1 MVVGRRG
8 SAAQD
13 DCDKARGRVAWM
25 RAGLLAVAGLALAIV
40 GSGEAAA
47 QCIPGGFTPCYTDA
61 TTGNTAVAG
70 QAALMDMG
78 SQFLQRA
85 GAIASY
91 RNAASPNNNPQGGG
105 ADGPEQRYRTWL
117 EGYGVSSRT
126 DAEGTF
132 TGDRRK
138 TGGITA
144 GVGATVAPG
153 LNLGL
158 TVDQSHT
165 KIDIVNA
172 PQNGRLDLTQ
182 IGAIASY
189 DNGPWSFGAT
199 YVQGFASVHTSRFD
213 GVGKSTAAYN
223 ATLSGAMAEAS
234 YYWSLPDN
242 TRIVPKLSFDWT
254 HSRTDQ
260 FTETG
265 GATPVTGSAVSATRA
280 RMLVGAEFGHSWL
293 ADRTIMDFLVYAKFV
308 DNMVQN
314 FGSLVVNDTSG
325 ANVPSVVAGVRESTL
340 GADSGATLSAKLSDS
355 WRVYAV
361 YDGRFRS
368 NFTSHTGTIGAEY
381 KF

>member
-1 MVVGRRG
+1 MQ
-8 SAAQD
+8 S
-13 DCDKARGRVAWM
+13 
-25 RAGLLAVAGLALAIV
+25 
-40 GSGEAAA
+40 
-47 QCIPGGFTPCYTDA
+47 
-61 TTGNTAVAG
+61 
-70 QAALMDMG
+70 G
-78 SQFLQRA
+78 SQFLQKS
-85 GAIASY
+85 IDTFSY

-105 ADGPEQRYRTWL
+105 ADGPDQRYRTWV
-117 EGYGVSSRT
+117 EGYGVTSRT
-126 DAEGTF
+126 DAQGTF
-132 TGDRRK
+132 TGDHRK

-158 TVDQSHT
+158 SVDQSHT

-172 PQNGRLDLTQ
+172 PQSGRLDLTQ

-213 GVGKSTAAYN
+213 AAGEATASYN

-234 YYWSLPDN
+234 YYWSLPNN

-254 HSRTDQ
+254 YSRTDA
-260 FTETG
+260 FAETG
-265 GATPVTGSAVSATRA
+265 SATAVTGSAVSTTRA
-280 RMLVGAEFGHSWL
+280 RVLAGAEFGHSWL

-314 FGSLVVNDTSG
+314 FGSLVVNSTSG
-325 ANVPSVVAGVRESTL
+325 ANLPSVVAGVRESTL